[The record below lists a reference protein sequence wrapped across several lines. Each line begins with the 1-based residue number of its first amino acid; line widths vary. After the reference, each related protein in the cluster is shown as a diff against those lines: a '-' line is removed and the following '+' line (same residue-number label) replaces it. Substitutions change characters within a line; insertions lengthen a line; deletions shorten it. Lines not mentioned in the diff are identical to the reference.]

1 MTTHRTPLTLCAGLL
16 TTALVAAPG
25 CNVVGPVFY
34 AVHGPDKVQPVYTL
48 DASRSTLILVD
59 DPASTVGERS
69 LRAEIADTATNI
81 LLQKEVTTNMI
92 DPRPALV
99 LATKQTDGKP
109 MSITEIGR
117 AVDADVVVYV
127 LLTEFTTSADGT
139 SLMPSC
145 SMRVK
150 ALDARTGQRLFPPDD
165 PKGMPLILR
174 PEYRA
179 GDLQGDASAAAN
191 AERDLAQKAGL
202 AIAQLFYK
210 HEITESAR
218 R

>member
-1 MTTHRTPLTLCAGLL
+1 MRSRRS
-16 TTALVAAPG
+16 VAAVLLACPLAAGG

-34 AVHGPDKVQPVYTL
+34 AVHGPEKVQPVYHL
-48 DASRSTLILVD
+48 DPSAATMILVD
-59 DPASTVGERS
+59 DPGSTVGHRS
-69 LRAEIADTATNI
+69 LRAEMADTATNI
-81 LLQKEVTTNMI
+81 LLKKEVCTNMI

-99 LATKQTDGKP
+99 LSTKETDGKP

-117 AVDADVVVYV
+117 AMEAEVVIYV

-139 SLMPSC
+139 SIMPAC

-150 ALDARTGQRLFPPDD
+150 ILDTRTGERLLPVED
-165 PKGMPLILR
+165 PKGVPVTLR

-179 GDLQGDASAAAN
+179 GDLSGDASKAAQ
-191 AERDLAQKAGL
+191 AEAALAQRAGL

-210 HEITESAR
+210 HEITDSAR

>member
-1 MTTHRTPLTLCAGLL
+1 MTTHRTPRTLSAALL
-16 TTALVAAPG
+16 TAALLVAPG

-34 AVHGPDKVQPVYTL
+34 AVHGPDKVQPLYTL
-48 DASRSTLILVD
+48 DPTRSTLILVD

-69 LRAEIADTATNI
+69 LRAEMADTATNI
-81 LLQKEVTTNMI
+81 LLQKEITTNMI

-117 AVDADVVVYV
+117 AVEADVVVYV
-127 LLTEFTTSADGT
+127 LLTEFTTSADGNA
-139 SLMPSC
+139 LMPAC

-150 ALDARTGQRLFPPDD
+150 ILDARTGQRLFPPDD
-165 PKGMPLILR
+165 PKGVPVALR

-179 GDLQGDASAAAN
+179 GDLEGSSAAEAD
-191 AERDLAQKAGL
+191 AERELAQKAGL